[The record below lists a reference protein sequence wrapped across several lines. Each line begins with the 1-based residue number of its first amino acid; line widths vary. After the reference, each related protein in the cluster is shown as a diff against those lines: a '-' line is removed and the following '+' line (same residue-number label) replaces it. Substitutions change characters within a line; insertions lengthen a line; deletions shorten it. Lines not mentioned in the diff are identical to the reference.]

1 MNLATHIAMSK
12 ILYSNLSSI
21 MNLDRK
27 AFVYG
32 NMKPDLTHKL
42 LRNPHTLENYFLIVC
57 GSAEK
62 LMYERVTL
70 HEFSLEL
77 GEICH
82 YVCDFFCQYHLDDE
96 LFHKFR
102 EHFIYELKLHFV
114 LLKNS
119 SKFNKKPETKAV
131 KQNIS
136 SIIKELRKEYS
147 DSPAAMEKDLEYA
160 FMAATCICE
169 SVYNFSYNPVETS
182 YLTLPIAGGQ

>member
-12 ILYSNLSSI
+12 ILYNNLSNI

-57 GSAEK
+57 GNAEK
-62 LMYERVTL
+62 LMNERMPL

-114 LLKNS
+114 LLKS
-119 SKFNKKPETKAV
+119 FFKFNKRPEIKAV

-147 DSPAAMEKDLEYA
+147 DNPAAMEKDLEYA
-160 FMAATCICE
+160 FMAATWICE
-169 SVYNFSYNPVETS
+169 SVYYFSYNPVETS